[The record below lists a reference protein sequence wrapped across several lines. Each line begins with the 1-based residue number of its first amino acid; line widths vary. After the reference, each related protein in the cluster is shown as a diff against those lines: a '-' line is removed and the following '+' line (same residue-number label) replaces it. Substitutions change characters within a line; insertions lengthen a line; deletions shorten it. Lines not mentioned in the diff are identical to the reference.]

1 MLRTLVILLTLA
13 VSLPVSADPTV
24 GVVVTGNEKVREAL
38 ETEIGGWL
46 KGRKF
51 HVAGES
57 LDKDGLLTLANCI
70 AISDMACARGVVEAR
85 ATSDSVVVVALQAS
99 GTGPKKQRDQQL
111 SAYWIA
117 KKRDVVSL
125 QRMCN
130 KCNDEALLTT
140 IEALMTDLAKLV
152 PSMTGK
158 VRINSTPPGILALV
172 DNSPVGVTPVD
183 PDITPG
189 AHRVTLSR
197 NGKVVDQRDVTVTA
211 GETVQVDLVPPKEK
225 LAATV
230 IIKHRVSKVIP
241 VTMLGIGAAAL
252 ITGGVFIGLGGN
264 ATGDHPYYT
273 DYRPP
278 GYGIAAGGAAVAVV
292 GVILYLRGGV
302 KTTSTPTAS
311 IGPGQA
317 MFGWAGR
324 F

>member
-1 MLRTLVILLTLA
+1 LLRILVILLTFA
-13 VSLPVSADPTV
+13 VSQPVWADPKV
-24 GVVVTGNEKVREAL
+24 GVVVTGNDKVREAL

-51 HVAGES
+51 NVAGES
-57 LDKDGLLTLANCI
+57 LDKDGLLTLSNCI

-85 ATSDSVVVVALQAS
+85 ATSDSVVVVSLQAS
-99 GTGPKKQRDQQL
+99 GAGPKKQRDQQL

-158 VRINSTPPGILALV
+158 VKINSTPAGLLALI
-172 DNSPVGVTPVD
+172 DNTPVGVTPAD
-183 PDITPG
+183 PDTTPG
-189 AHRVTLSR
+189 AHHITLSV

-211 GETVQVDLVPPKEK
+211 GETIQVDLTPPKEK
-225 LAATV
+225 LQQTV
-230 IIKHRVSKVIP
+230 VIKHRVSKVIP
-241 VTMLGIGAAAL
+241 VTMMGVGGAAL
-252 ITGGVFIGLGGN
+252 ITGIVFIGLGGS
-264 ATGDHPYYT
+264 ATGDHPFYT

-278 GYGIAAGGAAVAVV
+278 GYGLAAGGAAVAAV
-292 GVILYLRGGV
+292 GVILFLRGGV
-302 KTTSTPTAS
+302 SSTPTAS

-317 MFGWAGR
+317 MVGWAGR